1 MTFEDYLFSGIIVAF
16 ICFGIWVFT
25 PHGRRTI
32 AAAANAE
39 RETSKINLETEK
51 MQHEQHQLLERER
64 MELNAILERERM
76 ELNGIAER
84 ERMALAA
91 EKERIRLEL
100 EAERARLEAELGVS
114 LKKEPEVVYI
124 EKEVPVMVGEDL
136 SEIEPQPAQS
146 TGSGVGKAV
155 VKAGIAGAAGY
166 AFGRKFL

>member
-1 MTFEDYLFSGIIVAF
+1 MTFENYLFTGIIVAF

-32 AAAANAE
+32 AASANAE

-76 ELNGIAER
+76 
-84 ERMALAA
+84 ALEA